1 MVMRQ
6 LRENTKWIMLCTA
19 LAFVGLMVFQWGMDL
34 SGRSGTQAS
43 GGEVGRV
50 NGQGI
55 SVEEYQTVYRNLY
68 EQQAAGG
75 QNITSAL
82 NKQIEQAAWDQI
94 VTQRLIAQELR
105 RRGIRVTDA
114 EIRQAARYAPPPEF
128 QGHELFQTDGRFD
141 ITKYHAFLSS
151 PAVDTELLMQLEAFY
166 RDAIPRSKLFYQSTA
181 GLYVNDNELWRMWQD
196 QNDKV
201 RIRFVP
207 FDPATMVADATIT
220 VSDSEIR
227 DYYQEHE
234 SDFLRPAQASVRYI
248 VLDRSP
254 TAADS
259 ATSLARARQLRSE
272 IAAGSFEAVFGRE
285 VTDSVAAAG
294 GGKVTLAKG
303 QTYPAI
309 EQAVFSLKPGAL
321 TEPILTPAG
330 YYIVRVDSISGDNAQ
345 IRQLLVPVQRNEA
358 REDELFDKADS
369 LEVLAETKRLDEV
382 ARPFGLEVRTAELI
396 PGLAFV
402 PGLGMAD
409 EGMDWAFEEGQVGEV
424 SPVFETP
431 NAYYAFELTDRQ
443 EERTLTLAEAT
454 PTIRT
459 ALTAQKKVER
469 AKETVRQALDQIKSG
484 RSMEEVAAANKTKV
498 QEAGPF
504 ARGEYVEG
512 VGRINPAIGTAFG
525 LKTGQLSG
533 VVEADG
539 RLYIIQLLE
548 RQDANRADWEQQKDA
563 QRLRVTE
570 ALAQQRWGEFMTALR
585 EGAEIV
591 DSRAELARAAAAQQQ
606 VPPINY

>member
-50 NGQGI
+50 NGQAI
-55 SVEEYQTVYRNLY
+55 SIEEYQTVYRNLY

-75 QNITSAL
+75 QDISSAL

-105 RRGIRVTDA
+105 RRGIRVTDS
-114 EIRQAARYAPPPEF
+114 EIRQAARYAPPPDF
-128 QGHELFQTDGRFD
+128 QGHELFQTDGKFD

-151 PAVDTELLMQLEAFY
+151 PAVDTELLMQLEGFY

-196 QNDKV
+196 QNEKV
-201 RIRFVP
+201 RVRFVP
-207 FDPATMVADATIT
+207 FDPATMVADAGIT
-220 VSDSEIR
+220 VSDAEIR
-227 DYYQEHE
+227 DYYAEHE
-234 SDFLRPAQASVRYI
+234 SDFLRPAQASVQYI

-254 TAADS
+254 TPADS
-259 ATSLARARQLRSE
+259 ATSLTRARQLRSE
-272 IAAGSFEAVFGRE
+272 IAAGSFEDVYGRE
-285 VTDSVAAAG
+285 VTDSVARAT
-294 GGKVTLAKG
+294 GGKVTITKG

-309 EQAVFSLKPGAL
+309 EQAAFSLKPGAL
-321 TEPILTPAG
+321 SEPILTPAG
-330 YYIVRVDSISGDNAQ
+330 YFIIRVDSVSGDNAE
-345 IRQLLVPVQRNEA
+345 IRQLLVPVQLSEA
-358 REDELFDKADS
+358 RADELFDKADS

-382 ARPFGLEVRTAELI
+382 ARPFGLEVKTAELI
-396 PGLAFV
+396 PGLSFV
-402 PGLGMAD
+402 PGLGMAE
-409 EGMDWAFEEGQVGEV
+409 EGMDWAFEDAQVGQV

-431 NAYYAFELTDRQ
+431 DAYYAFELTDRQ
-443 EERTLTLAEAT
+443 EERTLTLEEAT

-459 ALTAQKKVER
+459 ALTALKKVER
-469 AKETVRQALDQIKSG
+469 AKETVRQALDQVKGG
-484 RSMEEVAAANKTKV
+484 RSMEEVATANNTKV

-504 ARGEYVEG
+504 ARGEFVDG
-512 VGRINPAIGTAFG
+512 LGRINPAIGTAFG

-539 RLYIIQLLE
+539 RLFIIQLVE
-548 RQDANRADWEQQKDA
+548 RQDANRADWEKQKDA
-563 QRLRVTE
+563 QRERVTE
-570 ALAQQRWGEFMTALR
+570 ALAQQRWSEFMTALR
-585 EGAEIV
+585 ESADIV
-591 DSRAELARAAAAQQQ
+591 DSRAELARAAAQQAQA
-606 VPPINY
+606 PPISY